1 MRVTDRNDVII
12 IDNLATGPAGSP
24 STPGRVEAGA
34 GSRGAPPGLGRSSPT
49 PMMRGTRRRSCFLRW
64 PGRRGCRARSPVW
77 ILRCRWDSQGVA
89 LGRGCGG
96 DLCRA
101 QGVPGAFRRASVRG
115 RHLAGDPPVP
125 RLAKGLL
132 PSNEANVTGTAKNSG
147 VPAFPGSYNA
157 HHSIRGEGYRQT

>member
-34 GSRGAPPGLGRSSPT
+34 GSRVALLGLGRSST
-49 PMMRGTRRRSCFLRW
+49 TRMVCGTRRRSCFLRW

-77 ILRCRWDSQGVA
+77 IQKHRRDSQGVA

-101 QGVPGAFRRASVRG
+101 QGVPGASRRAGVRG
-115 RHLAGDPPVP
+115 WHLAGDPPVP
-125 RLAKGLL
+125 RLAKGPL
-132 PSNEANVTGTAKNSG
+132 PSNEANVTGAVKNSG